1 VTVALLATVAAAPA
15 IAQEFPADEAI
26 TVQSPLLH
34 PAAGL
39 MNEHM
44 HEGGEAMIGLRF
56 ERVRYGGGNVSGDDP
71 IADPAIVAAGYT
83 VRTES
88 MTMDM
93 VMLDLMYAPTPNL
106 TLMVMPHYMWHR
118 MEMVGIDP
126 AAAGGDGG
134 GHDGHHGGHS

>member
-1 VTVALLATVAAAPA
+1 LDRLCRARARVRRAGTAAPVPPGTGPASACLNRRRPGRHGDPFRQDRQMNTISRVTVALLATVAAAPA

-71 IADPAIVAAGYT
+71 IADP
-83 VRTES
+83 
-88 MTMDM
+88 
-93 VMLDLMYAPTPNL
+93 
-106 TLMVMPHYMWHR
+106 
-118 MEMVGIDP
+118 
-126 AAAGGDGG
+126 
-134 GHDGHHGGHS
+134 